1 MTKKLSELKVGEK
14 GIIKKLN
21 LNGLTRRR
29 LFDLG
34 FIPGTEISVVLQSPL
49 RDPIAY
55 EVRGT
60 KIALRKEESD
70 KIEVEVIDEQ
80 I

>member
-1 MTKKLSELKVGEK
+1 MIKRLSELRK
-14 GIIKKLN
+14 GDRAIIVEVN

-34 FIPGTEISVVLQSPL
+34 FIPGTTVTVLFESPL
-49 RDPIAY
+49 GDPIAY

-60 KIALRKEESD
+60 LIALRKEESE
-70 KIEVEVIDEQ
+70 KILVEILN
-80 I
+80 

>member
-34 FIPGTEISVVLQSPL
+34 FIPGTEILVVLQSPL

-60 KIALRKEESD
+60 KIALRKEESE

-80 I
+80 K